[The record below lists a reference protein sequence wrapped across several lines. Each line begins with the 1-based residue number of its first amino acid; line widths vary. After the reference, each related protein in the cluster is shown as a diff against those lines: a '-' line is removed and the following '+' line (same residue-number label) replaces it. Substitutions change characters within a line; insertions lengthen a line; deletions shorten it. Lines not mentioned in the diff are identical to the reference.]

1 MILQLDPPIPVFVVT
16 KNTKGYAIGWI
27 DYSQEHNLIWVVAL
41 DNGEVW
47 SIQNPDI
54 RLQPNYT
61 MGRAPKPA

>member
-1 MILQLDPPIPVFVVT
+1 MILQLDPPIPVFVVS
-16 KNTKGYAIGWI
+16 KNVKGYAIGWI
-27 DYSQEHNLIWVVAL
+27 DYSQEHNLIWVVGL

-47 SIQNPDI
+47 SVQNPDI